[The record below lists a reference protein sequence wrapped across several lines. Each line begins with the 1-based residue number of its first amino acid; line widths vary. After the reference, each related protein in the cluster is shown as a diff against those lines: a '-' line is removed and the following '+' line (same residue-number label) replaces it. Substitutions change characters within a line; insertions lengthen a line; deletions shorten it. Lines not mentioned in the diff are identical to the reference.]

1 MPLSEEQLTEK
12 YMEFQIFQKQV
23 EQLNEHLETMN
34 QQDTELDI
42 SINAIKELAQ
52 TKIDTEILAPIANGI
67 FVKSKLIDNQTFIVN
82 VGADTT
88 VERVPLEVIALLQ
101 QQKEEL
107 ASNMVEAQQ
116 VLQQMTTH
124 LRNIYQEVE
133 EHRQARS
140 AE

>member
-1 MPLSEEQLTEK
+1 MPLSEEQLKEK
-12 YMEFQIFQKQV
+12 YMEFQMLQKQV
-23 EQLNEHLETMN
+23 EQLNEHIGTMN

-42 SINAIKELAQ
+42 SINAIQELAE

-67 FVKSKLIDNQTFIVN
+67 FVQSKLIENQKFIVN

-88 VERVPLEVIALLQ
+88 VERTSLEVVALLQ

-107 ASNMVEAQQ
+107 ASNLVEAQQ
-116 VLQQMTTH
+116 VLQQMTSH
-124 LRNIYQEVE
+124 LMSIYHEVE
-133 EHRQARS
+133 EHRQSRS